1 MNKETNFFDRKHYH
15 FARSL
20 RECGMSPS
28 ELDGQNNEGDML
40 VFWVAVVAGFLLFL
54 I

>member
-1 MNKETNFFDRKHYH
+1 MMNQFDRKHYH

-20 RECGMSPS
+20 RESGISPS
-28 ELDGQNNEGDML
+28 ELAGQNDNRDTL

-54 I
+54 L